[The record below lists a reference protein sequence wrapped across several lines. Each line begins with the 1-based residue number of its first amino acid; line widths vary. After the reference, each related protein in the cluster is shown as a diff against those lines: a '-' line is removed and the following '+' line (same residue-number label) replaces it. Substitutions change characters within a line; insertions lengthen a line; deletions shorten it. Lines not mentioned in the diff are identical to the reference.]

1 MPQCYKNPGFMYK
14 ECPGSCGVCDGI
26 KCADNNAT
34 QCQIWAEAGE
44 CLNNPLAVMKECPDS
59 CGLCSTVCQDHDES
73 CKGWAKDG
81 QCEDNK
87 PFMFR
92 VCPASCGIC
101 QILESTD
108 KDEL

>member
-1 MPQCYKNPGFMYK
+1 VPR
-14 ECPGSCGVCDGI
+14 DR
-26 KCADNNAT
+26 A
-34 QCQIWAEAGE
+34 
-44 CLNNPLAVMKECPDS
+44 
-59 CGLCSTVCQDHDES
+59 CQDHDES
-73 CKGWAKDG
+73 CKGWAKDN

-101 QILESTD
+101 QILEASD

>member
-1 MPQCYKNPGFMYK
+1 MAFVALGDEDQAAAALERAGWRLGDLDRVEIN
-14 ECPGSCGVCDGI
+14 
-26 KCADNNAT
+26 
-34 QCQIWAEAGE
+34 EAYAAV
-44 CLNNPLAVMKECPDS
+44 PLAVMKECPES
-59 CGLCSTVCQDHDES
+59 CGLCTTVCQDHDES

-87 PFMFR
+87 PFMYR

-101 QILESTD
+101 SDID

>member
-1 MPQCYKNPGFMYK
+1 VRHLAILLPSPLTPVLVEEGLPTSTAPFVGYSSVPISLYV
-14 ECPGSCGVCDGI
+14 CPAI
-26 KCADNNAT
+26 ARL
-34 QCQIWAEAGE
+34 Q
-44 CLNNPLAVMKECPDS
+44 
-59 CGLCSTVCQDHDES
+59 LCTTVCQDHDES
-73 CKGWAKDG
+73 CKGWAKDN

-101 QILESTD
+101 QILEASD